1 MTLHFQL
8 YIAGEHHHNHVAISN
23 LQNLNK
29 LYCQNQAKIEIIDLT
44 KSPEVAIK
52 ARVVATPT
60 LVKVKPSPVQRVIGD
75 LSDIEKVAT
84 GLGLRGMINN
94 VTKR

>member
-29 LYCQNQAKIEIIDLT
+29 LYCQNQAKIEIIDLV
-44 KSPEVAIK
+44 KHPEFAIT
-52 ARVVATPT
+52 ARVKATPT
-60 LVKVKPSPVQRVIGD
+60 LVKVKPWPVQRVIGD

-84 GLGLRGMINN
+84 GLGLLNTNN
-94 VTKR
+94 NITKR